1 MDEVGIDA
9 LRESIKEVHGCDS
22 RWVESV
28 PVRETYWTGEVQ
40 VFQLIGH
47 ATAERCYAWSQLAG
61 RERRLHAVL
70 HGATVDS
77 AAQAVRATIVARER
91 TRVF

>member
-1 MDEVGIDA
+1 MDAAALDA
-9 LRESIKEVHGCDS
+9 LREAIKGVHGCDS
-22 RWVESV
+22 AWVESV
-28 PVRETYWTGEVQ
+28 RVQEPFWTGDVQ
-40 VFQLIGH
+40 VFRLIGH
-47 ATAERCYAWSQLAG
+47 PTAERCYAWSQVAG
-61 RERRLHAVL
+61 RESHIHAVL